1 MTRRDAARLELVRV
15 GEGGGREDGE
25 DASEAAG
32 DEEGRRNLVARALIL
47 LLNLQCVAL
56 GDLGFVVLR
65 PSALILDKCVFL
77 VLDPLPILT
86 ESSRIFEVQR
96 FWV

>member
-65 PSALILDKCVFL
+65 AFGFDLRQVCVLISRPSSHFDRVIADL
-77 VLDPLPILT
+77 
-86 ESSRIFEVQR
+86 
-96 FWV
+96 